1 MVIVDDQHL
10 FTVLS
15 GYLDSKVSRLA
26 ASGIATTS
34 SWYFRLG
41 RAVAGIRIDGALSG
55 LVESADSAIRASV
68 HLSLRSLP
76 PTITSYDFR
85 DIVPVMSAMA
95 AVVKGNFI
103 NLEALAVGIAFGC
116 PIVVST
122 ESRLLLEAAEKLH
135 VEVLTIP
142 LNRSF

>member
-10 FTVLS
+10 FTVLA
-15 GYLDSKVSRLA
+15 GYLDPELRRRAVG
-26 ASGIATTS
+26 GIATTS

-55 LVESADSAIRASV
+55 LVEKANSNVRESVDS
-68 HLSLRSLP
+68 SLRSLP
-76 PTITSYDFR
+76 LSITTYDFR

-103 NLEALAVGIAFGC
+103 NLEALSVAIAFGC
-116 PIVVST
+116 PIVVAT

-142 LNRSF
+142 LG